1 MTAAPVPSGLVT
13 GLDLLQRALDY
24 TNGALATVTC
34 SDVQRCTPCA
44 GWTLADLL
52 AHMEDALDAFAEAA
66 DGSVGLHSAAPT
78 PLERRVQALQVKA
91 CGLLATWMSAA
102 TPYVDVGGHPLP
114 VDTIAR
120 VAALEIAVHGWDV
133 RQTTGEASP
142 LPEPLAAALLPSAL
156 RIALGGDDRF
166 APPVPVD
173 VEEPAGVHVLA
184 LLGRRTAPRSLP
196 DRQD

>member
-1 MTAAPVPSGLVT
+1 MTAAPVPAGLVS

-24 TNGALATVTC
+24 TRGALAGITC
-34 SDVQRCTPCA
+34 HDIDRPTPCA
-44 GWTLADLL
+44 GWSLADLL

-66 DGSVGLHSAAPT
+66 GGTVGLHSAAPT
-78 PLERRVQALQVKA
+78 ALATRVRSLELKA
-91 CGLLATWMSAA
+91 CGLLGTWMSAA

-133 RQTTGEASP
+133 RRSIGQERP

-156 RIALGGDDRF
+156 RIALAEDDRF

-173 VEEPAGVHVLA
+173 IEAPAGAHVLA
-184 LLGRRTAPRSLP
+184 LLGRAPSATGP
-196 DRQD
+196 

>member
-24 TNGALATVTC
+24 TSGALATVTC
-34 SDVQRCTPCA
+34 ADVARPTPCP
-44 GWTLADLL
+44 GWALADLL

-66 DGSVGLHSAAPT
+66 GGAVGLHSAAPT
-78 PLERRVQALQVKA
+78 PLERRVHSLQAKA
-91 CGLLATWMSAA
+91 CGLLASWMSADSS
-102 TPYVDVGGHPLP
+102 YVDVGGHPLP

-120 VAALEIAVHGWDV
+120 VAALEIAIHGWDV
-133 RQTTGEASP
+133 RQATGDGSP

-156 RIALGGDDRF
+156 RIALAGDDRF

-173 VEEPAGVHVLA
+173 VDEPAGVHVLA
-184 LLGRRTAPRSLP
+184 LLGRRGAPRAS
-196 DRQD
+196 

>member
-1 MTAAPVPSGLVT
+1 MTAAPVPTGLVSGLDV
-13 GLDLLQRALDY
+13 LQRALDY
-24 TNGALATVTC
+24 TRGALARITAG
-34 SDVQRCTPCA
+34 DVDRPTPCA
-44 GWTLADLL
+44 GWSLADLL

-66 DGSVGLHSAAPT
+66 DGTVGLYSAAPT
-78 PLERRVQALQVKA
+78 ALATRVRSLETKA
-91 CGLLATWMSAA
+91 CGLLGSWMMTT

-133 RQTTGEASP
+133 HRTTGHERP

-156 RIALGGDDRF
+156 RIALTEDDRF

-173 VEEPAGVHVLA
+173 VEAPAGVHVLA
-184 LLGRRTAPRSLP
+184 LLGRTARATSGP
-196 DRQD
+196 